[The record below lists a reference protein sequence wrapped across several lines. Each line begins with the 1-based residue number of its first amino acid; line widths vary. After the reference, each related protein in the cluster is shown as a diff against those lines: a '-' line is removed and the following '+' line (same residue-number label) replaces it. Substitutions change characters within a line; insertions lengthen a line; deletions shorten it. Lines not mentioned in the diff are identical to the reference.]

1 MRSIF
6 STLILILFVQIAF
19 GQATSPNTNMFAI
32 SNGIGIGSAI
42 AVVASWSR
50 NKSVLWAIIH
60 GILGWFYVVYYVL
73 TRSSIKD

>member
-6 STLILILFVQIAF
+6 STLILVLFVQIAF
-19 GQATSPNTNMFAI
+19 SQATGQNTNMFAI

-60 GILGWFYVVYYVL
+60 GILGWFYVVYFVL
-73 TRSSIKD
+73 TRSSNRD